1 MADAYNRVRY
11 IGFPM
16 AQTHPDRLAVIARLF
31 GLAASPPGECR
42 VLELGCADGGNIIP
56 MALALPRSRFTGFDS
71 AAQAVAQGR
80 ALVAALGLNNI
91 TLLERDLMEAGA
103 ELGEFDYIIAH
114 GVYSWVPEDARERL
128 LHICRDNLAPQGVA
142 YVSYNALPGFH
153 RREMFRQML
162 LFHLAGVEDPA
173 DRVRQAI
180 AFIESLGQSASSPLA
195 RALFAEE
202 TQHLTQSHWWYV
214 YHDDLEPVNYAPYF
228 HEFLAQ
234 ARAHGLQYLGEAH
247 FPEVESG
254 LYNKP
259 AVEKLRQW
267 AQGDALRTEQYID
280 FVRGRLFRQT
290 LLCRAEVA
298 LWPSPHPDP
307 LTAMYFAS
315 AVSPVSPVPDLSPGV
330 WEEFRAPHG
339 APLRSD
345 DPQVKTALAR
355 LHAVWPQFMPFA
367 ELLAQAGGEPALLAD
382 FLLHTYGAE
391 LVEVSVRPDP
401 SPLRPGERPVA
412 SPLARLQA
420 KDGTLVT
427 TLRHAQ
433 VDLADHI
440 DRCLVQWLDG
450 TRDRPALAAALH
462 AFLES
467 NPVAGAQPV
476 TPESLEMRLD
486 RLARQ
491 ALLVA

>member
-31 GLAASPPGECR
+31 GMAAAPPGECR

-56 MALALPRSRFTGFDS
+56 MALGLPRSRFTGLDLAAS
-71 AAQAVAQGR
+71 AIAEGR
-80 ALVAALGLNNI
+80 TLVAALGLNNI
-91 TLLERDLMEAGA
+91 TLLERDLMEAGP

-114 GVYSWVPEDARERL
+114 GVYSWVPEDVRERL
-128 LHICRDNLAPQGVA
+128 LHICRANLAPQGVA

-153 RREMFRQML
+153 CREMFRQML
-162 LFHLAGVEDPA
+162 LFHLEGVEDPA
-173 DRVRQAI
+173 ERVRQAI
-180 AFIESLGQSASSPLA
+180 EFIQSLNQCATSPLT

-202 TQHLTQSHWWYV
+202 LQHLTQSHWWYV
-214 YHDDLEPVNYAPYF
+214 YHDDLEPVNYAPYL
-228 HEFLAQ
+228 HQFLAQ
-234 ARAHGLQYLGEAH
+234 SHAHGLQYLGEAH
-247 FPEVESG
+247 FPEMQGG
-254 LYNKP
+254 LYAKP
-259 AVEKLRQW
+259 AVEKSRQW
-267 AQGDALRTEQYID
+267 AQGDVLRTEQYLD
-280 FVRGRLFRQT
+280 FIKGRRFRQT

-298 LWPSPHPDP
+298 LSPSPQPEP
-307 LTAMYFAS
+307 LTSMYFAS
-315 AVSPVSPVPDLSPGV
+315 PISPVSPAPDLSPGV
-330 WEEFRAPHG
+330 WEEFRGPRG
-339 APLRSD
+339 LPLRSD

-382 FLLHTYGAE
+382 LLLHIYGVE
-391 LVEVSVRPDP
+391 LIDASVRPDP
-401 SPLRPGERPVA
+401 FPLRPGERPVA

-420 KDGTLVT
+420 KDGTRVT
-427 TLRHAQ
+427 TLRHTQ
-433 VDLADHI
+433 VDLADDI

-450 TRDRPALAAALH
+450 TRDRPALAEALR
-462 AFLES
+462 AFLETH
-467 NPVAGAQPV
+467 PAAGAGPL
-476 TPESLEMRLD
+476 TAESLEMHLD